1 MGSTASTIVLLGCLA
16 VLAVLLIGFA
26 SFAKGGAF
34 HARFS
39 NRIMQ
44 IRVITQFV
52 VVILIVILAWA
63 ARGSA

>member
-1 MGSTASTIVLLGCLA
+1 MGSTATTIVLLGCLA
-16 VLAVLLIGFA
+16 VLGVLLFGFA

-44 IRVITQFV
+44 LRVIAQFI
-52 VVILIVILAWA
+52 VVILIVILAWF
-63 ARGSA
+63 ARGGS